1 MLFCLS
7 FRKRCSFIWDMVFSL
22 FGEQEQ
28 MCYVAIVSDSSFVQM
43 KQSIHLVNPWTQ
55 WLPLCTSWKIYS
67 ISGPWIYIPQTFWYN
82 GIVLGPSRASIW
94 LCKSVDGFPTMWACA
109 FLNVLTWSSSL
120 RSSLTYM
127 WEEILLNDHL
137 WEKLLMDLGLG
148 IKCGQLIFSFRLG
161 CF

>member
-1 MLFCLS
+1 
-7 FRKRCSFIWDMVFSL
+7 
-22 FGEQEQ
+22 
-28 MCYVAIVSDSSFVQM
+28 MCCVAIVSDSSFVQM

-94 LCKSVDGFPTMWACA
+94 LCKSVDGFPTIWACA

-120 RSSLTYM
+120 KSSLTYNVGRNSSQWPFMRRVAYRLRSSAKM
-127 WEEILLNDHL
+127 WPAHLFLQAGMLLKWESVSFFSSNLMWTFLWNKHL
-137 WEKLLMDLGLG
+137 
-148 IKCGQLIFSFRLG
+148 
-161 CF
+161 

>member
-1 MLFCLS
+1 MLFCLG
-7 FRKRCSFIWDMVFSL
+7 FIKRRSFIWDMVFFL
-22 FGEQEQ
+22 FREQEQ

-82 GIVLGPSRASIW
+82 GIVSGPSRASIW
-94 LCKSVDGFPTMWACA
+94 LCRSVDGFPTMWACA

-120 RSSLTYM
+120 KSSLTYNVGRNSSQ
-127 WEEILLNDHL
+127 WSFLGKSCFVNSG
-137 WEKLLMDLGLG
+137 LGL
-148 IKCGQLIFSFRLG
+148 KCGQLIFSFR
-161 CF
+161 